1 MWFSGLR
8 GAVAYAVALHLE
20 IENEKKRVI
29 VTTTLIIVL
38 FTIIFLG
45 GLTMPLMK
53 VSPLGQTSN
62 VFLIDFQFSI
72 FQFLKADKLY
82 ISRRGK
88 KNGPKRITLSKTKEM
103 VRF

>member
-20 IENEKKRVI
+20 IEDEKKRVI

-38 FTIIFLG
+38 MTMIFLG

-53 VSPLGQTSN
+53 V
-62 VFLIDFQFSI
+62 
-72 FQFLKADKLY
+72 
-82 ISRRGK
+82 
-88 KNGPKRITLSKTKEM
+88 RI
-103 VRF
+103 